1 MNRFMNIFSNSHFY
15 TRSLYTYNFYKMN
28 ILSEMIIKM
37 LHEKHNYLTIKEII
51 QAEQF
56 KTMIFFFFLHLVKIN
71 KNIIFE
77 SIDH

>member
-1 MNRFMNIFSNSHFY
+1 
-15 TRSLYTYNFYKMN
+15 MN

-56 KTMIFFFFLHLVKIN
+56 KTMIFFFFAFGEN
-71 KNIIFE
+71 Q
-77 SIDH
+77 